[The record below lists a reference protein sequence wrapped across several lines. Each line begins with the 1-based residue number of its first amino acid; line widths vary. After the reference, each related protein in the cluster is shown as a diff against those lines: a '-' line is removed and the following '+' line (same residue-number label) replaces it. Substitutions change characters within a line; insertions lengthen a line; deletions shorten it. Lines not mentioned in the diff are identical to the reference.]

1 MLQQLKSKFP
11 VKAEN
16 WPQYEGYFKCIEIP
30 AKTIVLREGQV
41 SKKAYFIE
49 KGCMRVWFNNNG
61 KDVTFHFFFEGDRV
75 SSTESFKKN
84 IPSLVSI
91 ETIEPCVVWVIDKKN
106 MDKIIDEAIENP
118 QTRNKFIDTLY
129 ERTFHYIKHCLSFV
143 RDTPTQRYVN
153 LLKENPQIVQ
163 RVPQHYIASYL
174 GISTVH
180 VSRIKSSLS
189 KKKRL

>member
-16 WPQYEGYFKCIEIP
+16 WPQYEGYFKRIEIP
-30 AKTIVLREGQV
+30 AKTILLREGQV

-118 QTRNKFIDTLY
+118 LTRNKFIDTLY

-180 VSRIKSSLS
+180 VSRIKAGLS
-189 KKKRL
+189 KKRL